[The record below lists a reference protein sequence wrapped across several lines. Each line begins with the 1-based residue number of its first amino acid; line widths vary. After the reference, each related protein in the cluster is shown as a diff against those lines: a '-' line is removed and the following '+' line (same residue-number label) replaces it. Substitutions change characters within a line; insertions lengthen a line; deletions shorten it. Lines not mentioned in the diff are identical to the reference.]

1 MSYYTPFISSKFPYL
16 HCSIGEKLGKW
27 ALQIFKSAVFP
38 LNFDDIGAQETEIVV
53 SEQGVDV
60 NRRPIRRNSGND
72 TVKAMRREEFVH
84 ENLEG
89 AQVVW
94 VCGGINV

>member
-1 MSYYTPFISSKFPYL
+1 
-16 HCSIGEKLGKW
+16 LGKW

-38 LNFDDIGAQETEIVV
+38 LKFDDIGAQETEIVV

-60 NRRPIRRNSGND
+60 NGRPIRSNSGND

-84 ENLEG
+84 ENLKG